1 MNIEIRKWTDND
13 LENLQ
18 KYANNKNISDNL
30 ADAFP
35 SPYTN
40 EAAVKFLER
49 VSNDTPTKIFAIT
62 LDNQAVGSI
71 GFFPDSDIHRK
82 NAAIAYWIAEPFWG
96 KGIAPKAIK
105 SILQYGFINFDV
117 VRIYAKPFGRNINSH
132 KVLEKCGSTLEAT
145 LKNSIYKNGQFLDEL
160 IYSIRKESFEESNNR

>member
-71 GFFPDSDIHRK
+71 GFSR
-82 NAAIAYWIAEPFWG
+82 
-96 KGIAPKAIK
+96 
-105 SILQYGFINFDV
+105 
-117 VRIYAKPFGRNINSH
+117 FG
-132 KVLEKCGSTLEAT
+132 
-145 LKNSIYKNGQFLDEL
+145 
-160 IYSIRKESFEESNNR
+160 YS